1 MTEKINEPR
10 VIQSVQRAFD
20 IIDCFSRQQP
30 ELSLSEISQIVKL
43 NKSTIHGLLQTMLY
57 NGYISQDAQT
67 DKYKLGKKFISKTL
81 LIPESSVIQQVSEK
95 YLKRI
100 SERHGVTSHLMIEEH
115 DVLYTMKVIFPSNTY
130 YIISAILGKKVP
142 FHATASGKIMMSA
155 MTEERLLNC
164 IRLNPLVSYTPKT
177 IVDIGVLQEE
187 LQKIRENGYA
197 LEDEEVESGVFS
209 IACPIHNQYHQIFG
223 TISISASLLK
233 EPDQAALIL
242 ELQDASREIS
252 AEFQKS

>member
-1 MTEKINEPR
+1 MTEKNSEPR
-10 VIQSVQRAFD
+10 VIQSVQRALD
-20 IIDCFSRQQP
+20 IIDCFTRQAP
-30 ELSLSEISQIVKL
+30 ELSLGEISQMLNL
-43 NKSTIHGLLQTMLY
+43 NKSTVHGLLQTMLY

-100 SERHGVTSHLMIEEH
+100 SEKYGVTSHLLIEEH

-130 YIISAILGKKVP
+130 YIISAIIGKKVP
-142 FHATASGKIMMSA
+142 FHATASGKVMMAA
-155 MTEERLLNC
+155 MPEERLANC

-177 IVDIGVLQEE
+177 IVDFDILKSE
-187 LQKIRENGYA
+187 LQKIREEGYA
-197 LEDEEVESGVFS
+197 LEDEEVEIGVFS
-209 IACPIHNQYHQIFG
+209 IACPIYNQYHKAFG

-233 EPDQAALIL
+233 ETDQKVLIK
-242 ELQDASREIS
+242 ELLDASREIS
-252 AEFQKS
+252 SEFQK